1 MESASSSSSEHSH
14 NTTKTNI
21 LLKTKFIVITGDIKT
36 LILHKYLSAYLYKNT
51 QTNQTAV
58 WTNINT

>member
-21 LLKTKFIVITGDIKT
+21 LIKTKFIVITSDIKT
-36 LILHKYLSAYLYKNT
+36 LTLHKYLSAYIDKNS
-51 QTNQTAV
+51 QINQTAV
-58 WTNINT
+58 RTNINT